1 MKIKVGARE
10 STLSRRQVEEVMGEL
25 GKEYEAEWV
34 ETMGDR
40 DLESSLVP
48 MGKTDFFTR
57 DIDEMVL
64 KRKCDVGVHSAK
76 DLPEPLPKGLKMIAL
91 TAGVDSGD
99 SLVMR
104 EGETFEKLKVR
115 AMIGSSSLRRNE
127 VIKRLRP
134 DLKCVEVRGPVDKRL
149 EILDRGK
156 IDGLVVAEAA
166 LIRLG
171 LMGRNRI
178 VLPGETAPL
187 QGKLAVIGR
196 EDDQEM
202 ENLFRKIDTREK
214 RKALYLGLNPK
225 HRGKEVF
232 HFPIIE
238 IIPRDFNLP
247 EIVNVFADIPD
258 YTHIIFTSKSG
269 VKMFFSCLKKQGFT
283 VDALKGKE
291 IIAVGKIT
299 ARHIEER
306 GVKVDKIAEDETQE
320 GITHL
325 LALEDLGKS
334 YILLPQS
341 SRARC
346 ALTHSLM
353 LRNVR
358 HQRCFLY
365 DTKPKSPAVK
375 PDLENF
381 NEIIFTSP
389 STVEAFMEIFGKMPT
404 LKKITAIGSITQ
416 SKLNIYL

>member
-10 STLSRRQVEEVMGEL
+10 STLSRRQIEEVMGEL